1 MRCTCVYPPPSHP
14 QVYLTSPYLPSLA
27 DSPSHLLQ
35 LLLTHIATM
44 PTLRAELIRDSCI
57 AALHALACAR
67 AQAPEECDAE
77 RAAALRL
84 EVELWSVFASDMHT
98 LGA

>member
-1 MRCTCVYPPPSHP
+1 
-14 QVYLTSPYLPSLA
+14 
-27 DSPSHLLQ
+27 
-35 LLLTHIATM
+35 M

-67 AQAPEECDAE
+67 AQAQGEGDAE

-84 EVELWSVFASDMHT
+84 EVELWGVFASDMHT